1 MLCSII
7 KESIQE
13 IESIY
18 NEFEPL
24 SITPKIYFFDKL
36 DSTNTYAKNFLKES
50 LEKAHAAH
58 GSIIIAKKQTSGR
71 GRIGRT
77 FFSNTEKGLYLS
89 FILDAK
95 ELSALP
101 MSLITPYISLA
112 VVRSIKQVWNLD
124 LQVKWVN
131 DIFYNRKKIA
141 GILTEGFFSPKGELS
156 HVIIG
161 IGINIFQIETDFPL
175 EVRDL
180 AGSIYEAL
188 FEKTKFFTD
197 NSIEKASANN
207 ENKTMNFEAFYNS
220 KNLFTAQLIHNV
232 FGILTQDIHKIP
244 ERIAEY
250 KSYSNI
256 LGKEIT
262 VIQGD
267 STFPAKALDINEK
280 GHLIVE
286 DSFGKISELLS
297 GEVSIRF

>member
-1 MLCSII
+1 MACSII
-7 KESIQE
+7 NDSIQE

-18 NEFEPL
+18 SDFEPL
-24 SITPKIYFFDKL
+24 SISPKIYLFDEL
-36 DSTNTYAKNFLKES
+36 DSTNTYAKNFLKEAP
-50 LEKAHAAH
+50 EKAH
-58 GSIIIAKKQTSGR
+58 GSIIIAKKQSSGR
-71 GRIGRT
+71 GRLGRN
-77 FFSNTEKGLYLS
+77 FFSNTEKGLYIS
-89 FILDAK
+89 FILDTK
-95 ELSALP
+95 KISALP

>member
-1 MLCSII
+1 MPCSII
-7 KESIQE
+7 NDSIQE

-18 NEFEPL
+18 SDFEPL
-24 SITPKIYFFDKL
+24 SISPKIYLFDEL
-36 DSTNTYAKNFLKES
+36 DSTNTYAKNFLKEAP
-50 LEKAHAAH
+50 EKAH
-58 GSIIIAKKQTSGR
+58 GSIIIAKKQSSGR
-71 GRIGRT
+71 GRLGRN
-77 FFSNTEKGLYLS
+77 FFSNTEKGLYIS

-95 ELSALP
+95 EISALP

-161 IGINIFQIETDFPL
+161 IGINIFQKKDEFPL

-188 FEKTKFFTD
+188 FENQNLT
-197 NSIEKASANN
+197 NS
-207 ENKTMNFEAFYNS
+207 NKTDQLDRFFAS

-232 FGILTQDIHKIP
+232 FHILTQDIHKIP
-244 ERIAEY
+244 EKIAEY

-256 LGKEIT
+256 LGKEIA

>member
-1 MLCSII
+1 MPCSII

-18 NEFEPL
+18 NDFEL
-24 SITPKIYFFDKL
+24 LFISPKIFFFEEL
-36 DSTNTYAKNFLKES
+36 DSTNTYAKNFLKENS
-50 LEKAHAAH
+50 DKAH

-71 GRIGRT
+71 GRLGRN
-77 FFSNTEKGLYLS
+77 FFSNTEKGLYIS
-89 FILDAK
+89 FIIDTK
-95 ELSALP
+95 EISDLP

-124 LQVKWVN
+124 MQVKWVN
-131 DIFYNRKKIA
+131 DIFFNRKKIA
-141 GILTEGFFSPKGELS
+141 GILTEGFFSPKGVLS

-161 IGINIFQIETDFPL
+161 IGINLFQKKDEFPH
-175 EVRDL
+175 EIRDL

-188 FEKTKFFTD
+188 FENQNPTNT
-197 NSIEKASANN
+197 
-207 ENKTMNFEAFYNS
+207 NKTDQLDRFFAS

-232 FGILTQDIHKIP
+232 FGILTQDIHKIA

-267 STFPAKALDINEK
+267 SIFPAKALDINEK